1 VPQSLTYVAF
11 AASFAPWGSIYGLP
25 AGACHLEQS
34 RILPAVTLGDPR
46 VLRKENQ
53 NRRTISYEIN
63 GAIVTER

>member
-1 VPQSLTYVAF
+1 MLHLLRLLPV
-11 AASFAPWGSIYGLP
+11 GLDLRL
-25 AGACHLEQS
+25 ACGRHLEQS